1 MEKLR
6 LTWLKIIQLS
16 ANANERHKMLI
27 ELKEDEVE
35 VICNALAHRAKQLRL
50 EWSVSGEEN
59 THELSKRMD
68 VIAKELT
75 YQSRKNLVRS
85 FFPGT

>member
-1 MEKLR
+1 
-6 LTWLKIIQLS
+6 
-16 ANANERHKMLI
+16 MLI

-35 VICNALAHRAKQLRL
+35 VICNALAHRANQLRL

-59 THELSKRMD
+59 IHELSKRMD